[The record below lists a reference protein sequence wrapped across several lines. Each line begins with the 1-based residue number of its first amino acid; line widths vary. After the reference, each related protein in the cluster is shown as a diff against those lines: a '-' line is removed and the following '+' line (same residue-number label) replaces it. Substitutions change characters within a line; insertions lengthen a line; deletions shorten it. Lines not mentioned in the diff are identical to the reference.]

1 MGEIVFSSNCF
12 FMSRGGLSPL
22 CALDCGC
29 SILDVTGV
37 LAKVEEI
44 RPCDID
50 GLIGIR
56 VINSQKY
63 DSVGLDTPYMVYDKR
78 SGAVEYVRARNL
90 KLGMCLLSVK
100 PTMKY
105 AKTCYSMDMQ
115 DFVTCFGKMKS
126 VTINKVTYT
135 LRPITDLLPMDSAEV
150 RGYTLKLKHTVTAQ
164 TANGIVK
171 TWSV

>member
-1 MGEIVFSSNCF
+1 MGEIVFSSNCW
-12 FMSRGGLSPL
+12 FMSRSGLHPL
-22 CALDCGC
+22 CTLGTDC

-50 GLIGIR
+50 GLLGIK

-78 SGAVEYVRARNL
+78 SGSVEYVRARNL

-115 DFVTCFGKMKS
+115 DFVTGFGKMKS

-135 LRPITDLLPMDSAEV
+135 MRPITDLLPMDSAEV